1 MAAHDDLLDAL
12 AGAFAKAGRS
22 RLNDFGGS
30 SVEESEEH
38 KFRWELHEGVF
49 PTGNPLEEW

>member
-12 AGAFAKAGRS
+12 AGAFAKTGRS
-22 RLNDFGGS
+22 RLFDFSGS

-38 KFRWELHEGVF
+38 RFRREFHEGVF
-49 PTGNPLEEW
+49 LTGNPLEEW